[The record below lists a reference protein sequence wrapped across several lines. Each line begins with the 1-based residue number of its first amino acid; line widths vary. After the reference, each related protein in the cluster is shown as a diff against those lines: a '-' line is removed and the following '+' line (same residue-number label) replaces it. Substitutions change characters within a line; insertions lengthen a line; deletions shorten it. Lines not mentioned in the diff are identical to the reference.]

1 LELAYRVAIIIRG
14 IDGTTVFFTRVSF
27 LERSEEKKVS
37 QMYFYII
44 HLLLLV
50 NEMSLLEMH

>member
-1 LELAYRVAIIIRG
+1 MAIIIRG
-14 IDGTTVFFTRVSF
+14 IDGTTVYFTRVSF
-27 LERSEEKKVS
+27 LERSEEKKLS

-50 NEMSLLEMH
+50 NEMSLSEMH